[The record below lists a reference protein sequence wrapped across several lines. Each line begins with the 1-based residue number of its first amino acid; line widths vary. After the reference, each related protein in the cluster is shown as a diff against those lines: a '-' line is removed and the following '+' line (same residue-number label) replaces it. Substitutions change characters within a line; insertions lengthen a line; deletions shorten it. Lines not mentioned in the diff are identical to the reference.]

1 CPSLLDTAGVHK
13 LGGERCKS
21 RADAPRLRLDETPAE
36 VPPLLRVNL
45 GRLSLPRDL
54 GEAPPQS
61 TRINFGNLSKSLDF
75 LIVKVAHQLFT
86 LPADQV
92 FVIGV
97 ARCHRQLKFKR
108 ARKRT

>member
-1 CPSLLDTAGVHK
+1 MMGPAVALVAVFEGKQARHLAWSAAGAPPEQRPLERGPEIRDHEGPSLLDTAGVHK

-54 GEAPPQS
+54 GEA
-61 TRINFGNLSKSLDF
+61 
-75 LIVKVAHQLFT
+75 
-86 LPADQV
+86 
-92 FVIGV
+92 
-97 ARCHRQLKFKR
+97 
-108 ARKRT
+108 